1 MMTPETLIQFN
12 DFIVRLQ
19 RQGRCDEWMLIHAAA
34 ETWLAL

>member
-1 MMTPETLIQFN
+1 MDAETLTKLN